1 MKIASLLF
9 LSLIPGND
17 ILQQFSL
24 EQDKLKVL
32 LKDQNIKW
40 EDPRQFHL
48 TIRFLGDIDEDKVE
62 PLSDTLGRLKFDF
75 DTIEFNTDKI
85 DFFPNR
91 RFPNIIF
98 AGLKEKGNNIETLV
112 GFIDK
117 IIFNFGIKPDKKF
130 IPHITFGRFNRN
142 KRRKIG
148 SDLVFE
154 LTPLKIQ
161 FNSFSLMQSKLLPTG
176 SEYEEISTFKF
187 NT

>member
-1 MKIASLLF
+1 LGKIRTF
-9 LSLIPGND
+9 LSLN
-17 ILQQFSL
+17 LQNK
-24 EQDKLKVL
+24 EIECLKQ
-32 LKDQNIKW
+32 DQNKIKGILGNENIRW
-40 EDPRQFHL
+40 EDPDKYHL
-48 TIRFLGDIDEDKVE
+48 TLRFLGDTDAEKIE
-62 PLSDTLGRLKFDF
+62 PLISTLERLKFDF
-75 DTIEFNTDKI
+75 ETIEFYTDKI

-98 AGLKEKGNNIETLV
+98 AGLKEKGKNIETLV

-142 KRRKIG
+142 KRRKIA
-148 SDLVFE
+148 SDMVFE
-154 LTPLKIQ
+154 LTPLNIQ

-176 SEYEEISTFKF
+176 SEYEEISTFNF